1 MNQDLLS
8 TYRSNRFLAHHS
20 KISTSST
27 GKSTH
32 GAFVDQTSDKDDRN
46 TYLYGGNVGLLVL
59 FLGTNKYWGDVIFKN
74 SENGVKLGNE
84 VWGYFEKVDKI
95 LKK

>member
-1 MNQDLLS
+1 M
-8 TYRSNRFLAHHS
+8 
-20 KISTSST
+20 
-27 GKSTH
+27 
-32 GAFVDQTSDKDDRN
+32 VEMSD
-46 TYLYGGNVGLLVL
+46 LLVL
-59 FLGTNKYWGDVIFKN
+59 LLGMKKDWGDVIFTN